1 MVGSGLKRR
10 AYYVL
15 ALLLLAP
22 VVVTGAFLMKGRDA
36 KLTTSSSLL
45 GRARRVAE
53 HQLLWCRYYLA
64 ARHRSD
70 HNIQLERLRWHDNNA
85 FD

>member
-22 VVVTGAFLMKGRDA
+22 VVVTGALLMKGRDA
-36 KLTTSSSLL
+36 KLSTSSSLL
-45 GRARRVAE
+45 GRERRVAE
-53 HQLLWCRYYLA
+53 HQLLTTELSAISY
-64 ARHRSD
+64 
-70 HNIQLERLRWHDNNA
+70 QLSAISSPLPGCQTPQRP
-85 FD
+85 